1 MQEEDIGILLSVLKS
16 LNISKNIAK
25 QKLIA
30 EYELSE
36 MEADKKLELY
46 WWLWI
51 KQKYIYDTMQR
62 YRFVEKYYSYCYEMR
77 ILI

>member
-46 WWLWI
+46 
-51 KQKYIYDTMQR
+51 
-62 YRFVEKYYSYCYEMR
+62 
-77 ILI
+77 